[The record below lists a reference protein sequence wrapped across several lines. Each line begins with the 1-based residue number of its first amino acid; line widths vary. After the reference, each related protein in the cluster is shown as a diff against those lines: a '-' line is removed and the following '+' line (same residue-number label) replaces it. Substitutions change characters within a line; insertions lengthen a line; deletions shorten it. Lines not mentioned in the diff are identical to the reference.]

1 MDDNRDLLFDELI
14 KTAIKNKKYVFLCND
29 MDVFSLINFKKKYPK
44 RVINVGVAEQNL
56 VNVAAGLAS
65 QGFIPIVYGILPFL
79 VYRCFEQIKFN
90 IDSMQLKVLFIGI
103 GTGHSFSWDGPTH
116 YGVTDLSILN
126 SLPNF
131 LISNP
136 IDKTSIISTLNV
148 FKKIKNKSMFIR
160 LEKGEFKNIDKDIY
174 EKNGFRLIK
183 KNKNIKNILITSG
196 LLTNLYYF
204 SDVRNRFDILDLV
217 FLNKI
222 NFTNLK
228 KILFKYKKILIA
240 DENYSGSSIIDLIYP
255 ALMYL
260 KRENIKIVIPN
271 NNQELFYA
279 SREAILKKYKLTPKS
294 ILKVNV

>member
-1 MDDNRDLLFDELI
+1 MDDNRDLLFNELI
-14 KTAIKNKKYVFLCND
+14 KTATKNKKYVFLCND
-29 MDVFSLINFKKKYPK
+29 MDVFSLINFKKKYPE

-90 IDSMQLKVLFIGI
+90 IDSMQLKVLFVGI

-131 LISNP
+131 IISNP
-136 IDKTSIISTLNV
+136 IDKTSIMSTLNV
-148 FKKIKNKSMFIR
+148 FNKIKDKSMFIR
-160 LEKGEFKNIDKDIY
+160 LEKGEFKNIHKDIY
-174 EKNGFRLIK
+174 EKNGFRLIS
-183 KNKNIKNILITSG
+183 KNNNIKNILITSG

-204 SDVRNRFDILDLV
+204 SDVKNKFDILDLV

-222 NFTNLK
+222 NLTNLK
-228 KILFKYKKILIA
+228 KILYKYKKILVA
-240 DENYSGSSIIDLIYP
+240 DENYSSSSIIDLIYP
-255 ALMYL
+255 ALMYF
-260 KRENIKIVIPN
+260 KRENIKIVVPN

-279 SREAILKKYKLTPKS
+279 SRESILKKYKLSPKS

>member
-1 MDDNRDLLFDELI
+1 MHDNRDLLFDELI
-14 KTAIKNKKYVFLCND
+14 KTAAKNKKYVFLCND

-79 VYRCFEQIKFN
+79 VYRCYEQIKFN
-90 IDSMQLKVLFIGI
+90 VDSMQLKILFIGI

-116 YGVTDLSILN
+116 FGVTDLSMLN

-131 LISNP
+131 IISNP
-136 IDKTSIISTLNV
+136 IDKTSITSTLNV
-148 FKKIKNKSMFIR
+148 FNEIKDKSMFIR
-160 LEKGEFKNIDKDIY
+160 LEKGKFKNINKNINK
-174 EKNGFRLIK
+174 KNGFKLLK
-183 KNKNIKNILITSG
+183 KNKKIRNILITSG

-204 SDVRNRFDILDLV
+204 SDISNKYDILDLV

-222 NFTNLK
+222 NLTNLK
-228 KILFKYKKILIA
+228 KILFNYKKILIA
-240 DENYSGSSIIDLIYP
+240 DENYSSSSIIDLIYP

-260 KRENIKIVIPN
+260 ERENIKIIVPT
-271 NNQELFYA
+271 NNQDLFYA
-279 SREAILKKYKLTPKS
+279 SRNSILQKYKLTPKS